1 MQIIKMEDL
10 HPLFKELRLGGM
22 YKRLVD
28 LESSTEAS
36 SMSHIEWIYEIWAL
50 LQS

>member
-28 LESSTEAS
+28 LESTTEAS
-36 SMSHIEWIYEIWAL
+36 SMSHIEWISL
-50 LQS
+50 VSK